1 MKSKSAPRNC
11 NLAARAAVFLA
22 IGSSAILAV
31 PSRAQSYDLVING
44 GRVMDPETMFD
55 DIDTGLDAMKDRGR
69 VQVGKVAD
77 LTLFDPK
84 TARDNATY
92 KVGESGLP
100 STGIPYVIVN
110 GAIVVKNSEVLPI
123 KPGQPI
129 RFPPEA
135 RGRFEP
141 VELNKWLGAHSI
153 NVPDMHEADDSGAA
167 QMNK

>member
-100 STGIPYVIVN
+100 STGIPCCPSSPDN
-110 GAIVVKNSEVLPI
+110 
-123 KPGQPI
+123 
-129 RFPPEA
+129 RFDFRPK
-135 RGRFEP
+135 RGVASNR
-141 VELNKWLGAHSI
+141 SSST
-153 NVPDMHEADDSGAA
+153 SGSGHTASMCRICMKRMIPA
-167 QMNK
+167 PHR